1 MTTVWCWKHAPSSFF
16 FLLWKIWLFPTQNY
30 TPETILS
37 VLVFMKFHPN
47 HWIADGKKW
56 FLLQVTL
63 RLEPSGPG
71 PSQRLPD
78 KSPWC
83 TMCLFNL
90 LVLFIPQDRL
100 WVPKWSKLKYGENR
114 TTISE
119 NICRRLDSRHAVGL
133 AKSAD
138 ASLPEFSSGRV
149 KWYWTCLEGVGLDE
163 SFAGAAGAWATT
175 AVYHSL
181 KQWHYIN
188 K

>member
-16 FLLWKIWLFPTQNY
+16 FFFAVKKYDFFPTQNY

-47 HWIADGKKW
+47 HWIPDGKKW

-114 TTISE
+114 MTISE
-119 NICRRLDSRHAVGL
+119 NICRRLDSRHAVSL

-138 ASLPEFSSGRV
+138 ASLPEFLSGRV
-149 KWYWTCLEGVGLDE
+149 KWYWICLEGVGLDE
-163 SFAGAAGAWATT
+163 IVSPLPTCSQP
-175 AVYHSL
+175 SL
-181 KQWHYIN
+181 AL
-188 K
+188 

>member
-1 MTTVWCWKHAPSSFF
+1 MLKTCSLLFF
-16 FLLWKIWLFPTQNY
+16 VFVLLWKNMTFSLPRTTCQRQFCQFWF
-30 TPETILS
+30 
-37 VLVFMKFHPN
+37 FMKFHPN
-47 HWIADGKKW
+47 HWIPDGKKW
-56 FLLQVTL
+56 FSLQVTL

-119 NICRRLDSRHAVGL
+119 HICRRLDSKHAVGL

-138 ASLPEFSSGRV
+138 ASLPEFSSGRA
-149 KWYWTCLEGVGLDE
+149 KWHWVCLEEGGLDE
-163 SFAGAAGAWATT
+163 TVSPLPTCSQPSSA
-175 AVYHSL
+175 L
-181 KQWHYIN
+181 
-188 K
+188 

>member
-1 MTTVWCWKHAPSSFF
+1 MLPLFF
-16 FLLWKIWLFPTQNY
+16 VVFFCCEKYDFFPTQNY
-30 TPETILS
+30 TPETVLS

-119 NICRRLDSRHAVGL
+119 NTCRRLDSRHAVGL

-163 SFAGAAGAWATT
+163 IVSPLPTCSQPSSA
-175 AVYHSL
+175 L
-181 KQWHYIN
+181 
-188 K
+188 